1 MRGVLAAV
9 AGGLWGGPG
18 VDPSWP
24 LWRVFGVLTVA
35 KIAASGAAAYG
46 QYLEGRTI
54 ALEAGD
60 YYLQAGERVEAPG
73 RWALG
78 EQGAEALGVDG
89 SRPVAAEDFRALMAV
104 RNPATGGQL
113 RAGGAGG
120 EAVAAIDATFSAPK
134 SVSAVWALASPE
146 LRAAIEAAQERAV
159 DAALAHATEYVP
171 MVRRRVDKET
181 VRRETPAE
189 LLASSWRHTTAR
201 AVAGRPPD
209 PQLHSHVV
217 LHGAVRRG
225 DGKVVAI
232 ESRAWL
238 VHQREVG
245 AAYRAQLAAELDQLG
260 FEVQAQTG
268 RGGRYFELAGVPPG
282 LLEEWSGR
290 HHQVRAAID
299 QRLSERLS
307 ELRARVDAG
316 GPDAAAAA
324 ARLAAL
330 ERSGQLM
337 PGEQRA
343 VAMATRAGKG
353 QLLTAG
359 DLDQAWWQAAQ
370 AHDFDARS
378 VQALLLHGR
387 GPTAALGEHELE
399 QRILGWLTEFDA
411 TFAPRQARAVALEAG
426 AGGDP
431 ARALAALEA
440 LRERR
445 EILDLADG
453 RQTTRAHR
461 GLERA
466 AVTAAEQLADGEAL
480 AIPEK
485 LVDAE
490 VAALQAELAA
500 AGAQLADEQEQA
512 VRVAC
517 SERRLVVIVG
527 QAGTGKST
535 GLIGVARAH
544 QAAGGELIV
553 TSTGAQAA
561 ERLAGELAEAGVRT
575 EGYSTA
581 ALQAA
586 VARGAV
592 RFSPNMTVIHDE
604 AALASTREQAWLLQ
618 AAAMSGALV
627 IEVGD
632 PRQSQA
638 VGAGGLWPQIEQAAR
653 QAGGLVELSR
663 IVRAKDAA
671 DRRDQA
677 RWRAG
682 EHERALAGYAAR
694 GRVVIEA
701 SQRQA
706 QDCALEAAHADRREG
721 KTALVVVQTSNEQL
735 DELNARAQALRAQ
748 DGLVVAGE
756 PTVPL
761 AGRPYGLR
769 GGDDI
774 VLRAASRHPQL
785 GAVRN
790 GTRGEVLAVAEDG
803 QRAVLRLSDGQQA
816 VWERDQLD
824 AGSARLAYVSHTF
837 PAQGQTV
844 DRVHVIAGEHADAN
858 GTYVAITRARERTHL
873 YASTE
878 RLEPADEGGD
888 GGRGQQ
894 LASLAGQL
902 GRSEPEL
909 PSISIALAHERQA
922 EHEHA
927 DERESATVGS
937 GQREQ
942 LDRARAQRDQALVE
956 LEQARVRL
964 ERARVEQ
971 REAAAVMASEPRDQR
986 AEHAHADARRA
997 GEQAQWAAARGEQ
1010 LEGERAGLGR
1020 LARLGE
1026 RGRALRGEITAA
1038 RARERDG
1045 LAEQRRCSQEADAR
1059 DAELH
1064 EQRREWEARHP
1075 GARERHHGAE
1085 REHGRAEQAHQVA
1098 KARYEIAV
1106 VRELR
1111 AASFPQAVA
1120 PERLQQLRQEQAR
1133 LQALGARADQARL
1146 AEVRAELGRL
1156 TPGSSAPSRAVLG
1169 HRPGFGSE
1177 RRGPTIG
1184 R

>member
-1 MRGVLAAV
+1 MRALLLAWAANPHGPLPGPLPGRLL
-9 AGGLWGGPG
+9 AGYRGR
-18 VDPSWP
+18 SA
-24 LWRVFGVLTVA
+24 VLTVA
-35 KIAASGAAAYG
+35 KIAASGAGAYG

-78 EQGAEALGVDG
+78 EQGAEALGVDA
-89 SRPVAAEDFRALMAV
+89 SRAVGAEQFRALMAV
-104 RNPATGGQL
+104 RNPATGEQL

-134 SVSAVWALASPE
+134 SVSAVWALGSPE
-146 LRAAIEAAQERAV
+146 LRAALEAAQERAV

-171 MVRRRVDKET
+171 MVRRRVDKQT

-225 DGKVVAI
+225 DSKVVAI

-238 VHQREVG
+238 VHQREIG
-245 AAYRAQLAAELDQLG
+245 AAYRAQLAAELGGLG
-260 FEVQAQTG
+260 FEVQAGTG
-268 RGGRYFELAGVPPG
+268 RGGRYFELAGVPAG

-299 QRLSERLS
+299 QRLAERLG

-316 GPDAAAAA
+316 GPGVAAAE

-359 DLDQAWWQAAQ
+359 DLDYAWWQAAQ
-370 AHDFDARS
+370 EHDFDARS
-378 VQALLLHGR
+378 VQALRAR
-387 GPTAALGEHELE
+387 GPAVEVGEPELE
-399 QRILGWLTEFDA
+399 RRILGRLTEFDA

-431 ARALAALEA
+431 ARPLAALDR
-440 LRERR
+440 LHERR

-453 RQTTRAHR
+453 RQTTRLHR
-461 GLERA
+461 GVERV
-466 AVTAAEQLADGEAL
+466 AVTAAEQLAGAEAV

-485 LVDAE
+485 LVDGE
-490 VAALQAELAA
+490 IAALGAELGAQ
-500 AGAQLADEQEQA
+500 GAQLADEQRQA

-535 GLIGVARAH
+535 TLTGVARAH
-544 QAAGGELIV
+544 QAAGQQLIV

-561 ERLAGELAEAGVRT
+561 ERLTAELSEAGVAAQ
-575 EGYSTA
+575 GYSTR
-581 ALQAA
+581 ALEAA

-592 RFSPNMTVIHDE
+592 TLGPEVTVVHDE
-604 AALASTREQAWLLQ
+604 AALASTREQAWLLR
-618 AAAMSGALV
+618 AAAGSGARV

-632 PRQSQA
+632 PRQSGA

-653 QAGGLVELSR
+653 QAEGLVELSR

-682 EHERALAGYAAR
+682 EHERALAGFARR
-694 GRVVIEA
+694 GRVLIA
-701 SQRQA
+701 DTQPQA
-706 QDCALEAAHADRREG
+706 EDRALEAAHSDRQAG
-721 KTALVVVQTSNEQL
+721 KTALVVVQTSNEVL

-748 DGLVVAGE
+748 DGLLGGE
-756 PTVPL
+756 PAVPL

-769 GGDDI
+769 AGDEL
-774 VLRAASRHPQL
+774 VLRAASRHPEL

-790 GTRGEVLAVAEDG
+790 GTRGEVIDVADDG
-803 QRAVLRLSDGQQA
+803 QSATVRLSDGRQA
-816 VWERDQLD
+816 SWERGQLD
-824 AGSARLAYVSHTF
+824 AASARLAYVSHTF
-837 PAQGQTV
+837 PTQGQTV
-844 DRVHVIAGEHADAN
+844 DRAHVIAARLADSN
-858 GTYVAITRARERTHL
+858 GTYVALTRARERTHL
-873 YASTE
+873 YASAE
-878 RLEPADEGGD
+878 RLDQPAGEGAGD
-888 GGRGQQ
+888 LEAQ
-894 LASLAGQL
+894 LASLAEQL

-909 PSISIALAHERQA
+909 PSIAVALAHEQHA
-922 EHEHA
+922 ERDAEQS
-927 DERESATVGS
+927 ESVSPGS
-937 GQREQ
+937 GQRDQREL
-942 LDRARAQRDQALVE
+942 LDQAQAQRDQALAE
-956 LEQARVRL
+956 LDQARVRL
-964 ERARVEQ
+964 EQARVEW
-971 REAAAVMASEPRDQR
+971 REAAAVMATEPRDHR
-986 AEHAHADARRA
+986 AEHARGQAELEGDLAR
-997 GEQAQWAAARGEQ
+997 AAAGRGEQ
-1010 LEGERAGLGR
+1010 LESERAELGR

-1026 RGRALRGEITAA
+1026 HGRTLKAQLAA
-1038 RARERDG
+1038 ERTRERAA
-1045 LAEQRRCSQEADAR
+1045 LAEQHRYSQEADAR
-1059 DAELH
+1059 ESELG
-1064 EQRREWEARHP
+1064 EQRREWEAQHP
-1075 GARERHHGAE
+1075 GVRERHQVAE
-1085 REHGRAEQAHQVA
+1085 REHQLAEQAHQAA
-1098 KARYEIAV
+1098 KQHYEIANA
-1106 VRELR
+1106 R
-1111 AASFPQAVA
+1111 AQHAISFP
-1120 PERLQQLRQEQAR
+1120 AR
-1133 LQALGARADQARL
+1133 LVPG
-1146 AEVRAELGRL
+1146 RAESEPLTLRGSEAFRVGPRL
-1156 TPGSSAPSRAVLG
+1156 
-1169 HRPGFGSE
+1169 PGFGPE
-1177 RRGPTIG
+1177 RHGPTIE